1 MSVSDWKRWLDHF
14 LIALVFLVFAGFV
27 WFVFSVTGA
36 FIGIPLG
43 YKLWLRLWLPL
54 FQPALGILM
63 AGALL
68 SGVWGWLEK
77 RHSRNRDHQQ
87 N

>member
-1 MSVSDWKRWLDHF
+1 MTSSDFKRWLDNV
-14 LIALVFLVFAGFV
+14 LVAIVFLVFAGFV

-36 FIGIPLG
+36 FAGIPLG
-43 YKLWLRLWLPL
+43 YKLWMRLWLPL

-68 SGVWGWLEK
+68 SGVWGWWEK
-77 RHSRNRDHQQ
+77 RRQRSEKVD
-87 N
+87 